1 LRAYRPP
8 VAAFHA
14 FRRPGRDPAGGLRE
28 DWVHPQ
34 YASNSDQYFADRRDC
49 VKESYKGQD
58 GFGEYYS
65 RERFSVCMQAR
76 GWRNR

>member
-1 LRAYRPP
+1 
-8 VAAFHA
+8 
-14 FRRPGRDPAGGLRE
+14 
-28 DWVHPQ
+28 VHPQ
-34 YASNSDQYFADRRDC
+34 YAPNSDQYFADRRDC